1 MLLVEQ
7 PGKLELE
14 ELAQVLA
21 RAFERDPLACY
32 VFPDANTR
40 NRRLIR
46 TYTLYLRFFLH
57 RGRVW
62 TNPGRTAAA
71 LWLPPG
77 RYPLAPGEHLRL
89 LPRMIAATG
98 LASFPAASRV
108 LNHLD
113 TMHPEGSPFWYLGVL
128 GVDPVQQGRG
138 VGSELLASG
147 LRMCDTACVGAYL
160 ETAEPSNLPF
170 YARFGFTEL
179 RAAPMRGGPQ
189 VWGLWREPEPRADV
203 HA

>member
-1 MLLVEQ
+1 MLVIEQ
-7 PGKLELE
+7 LDKLELE

-32 VFPDANTR
+32 VFPDSTAR
-40 NRRLIR
+40 DRRLVRI
-46 TYTLYLRFFLH
+46 YALYLRFCLR
-57 RGRVW
+57 RGRVC
-62 TNPGRTAAA
+62 TNPDRTAAA

-77 RYPLAPGEHLRL
+77 RYPLAAGEHLRL

-98 LASFPAASRV
+98 VAAFPAASRV

-113 TMHPEGSPFWYLGVL
+113 TMHPVGAPFWYLGVL

-138 VGSELLASG
+138 VGSDLLASG
-147 LRMCDTACVGAYL
+147 LRLCDAACVGVYL
-160 ETAEPSNLPF
+160 ETAEPTNLPF

-179 RAAPMRGGPQ
+179 RAAPMRDGPQ
-189 VWGLWREPEPRADV
+189 VWGLWREPEPRADS
-203 HA
+203 